1 MSASRDRI
9 SAGQGTGCHLVT
21 SLALHSFVNC
31 CFAPLERFDT
41 TTTCTCFTGYTSA
54 RARNSNPR
62 NPASSPRT
70 KANTQGTPDPE
81 ATPQPT
87 RQADHPHEQMGVST
101 THKTRGDGGKKKT
114 ASSSRNRLQGKI
126 DSALSV
132 QRSHVIQKHFRRGC
146 LDGALRPPSGQKVHS
161 VVERASWLATPS
173 NFAFDQIAGGI
184 YCAAIG
190 MDEKPTGETW
200 AFTFRGEEEL
210 LPRQFRLGS
219 KRSRDDSSSEGDN
232 SASEDEAP
240 AVEEEE
246 QALVPAAPTPSR
258 KSSKSSRSAK
268 KSRQEAPPPPP
279 PPPAPKKKPRRNEP
293 SRRRH
298 GRDQNAEDGGDGD
311 TTETEASHLARTR
324 QHKEGDQVLVAST
337 LGSSQAGSSS
347 SPNRTAEDCPR
358 SSGSDGEQQS
368 LGRGKRITSGP
379 YGRAPQ
385 KRKTSSSPPRSDK
398 VPRPK
403 QRDTVLA
410 DPLNAYNHEFETP
423 AFQGRKGDRRAE
435 SVTGESEVARL
446 CARVDHL
453 GVRSANGGSVVDGGE
468 FSSWS
473 PWRHT
478 PEANHSRADT
488 VRGSPA
494 PTVDMDEPAAASSS
508 SSTAMTRSASKGKG
522 RAL

>member
-1 MSASRDRI
+1 
-9 SAGQGTGCHLVT
+9 
-21 SLALHSFVNC
+21 
-31 CFAPLERFDT
+31 
-41 TTTCTCFTGYTSA
+41 
-54 RARNSNPR
+54 
-62 NPASSPRT
+62 
-70 KANTQGTPDPE
+70 
-81 ATPQPT
+81 
-87 RQADHPHEQMGVST
+87 MGAST

-132 QRSHVIQKHFRRGC
+132 QRSHVIQKHFRHAC

-219 KRSRDDSSSEGDN
+219 KRSRADDSSSESDN

-240 AVEEEE
+240 AGEEEE

-258 KSSKSSRSAK
+258 KSSKSSRSNNK
-268 KSRQEAPPPPP
+268 KSRQAPPLPP
-279 PPPAPKKKPRRNEP
+279 PPPAPKKKRRRNEP

-298 GRDQNAEDGGDGD
+298 RQEQDAEDGGDGD

-324 QHKEGDQVLVAST
+324 QHKEGDQVLVPST

-347 SPNRTAEDCPR
+347 SPHRTAEDRPR
-358 SSGSDGEQQS
+358 SSGSDGEPS

-379 YGRAPQ
+379 YGRAQ

-453 GVRSANGGSVVDGGE
+453 GVRSANGGSAP
-468 FSSWS
+468 SSVID
-473 PWRHT
+473 
-478 PEANHSRADT
+478 ADT

-508 SSTAMTRSASKGKG
+508 SSAAMTRSASKGKG